1 MQLGRSRN
9 NVFIVLIS
17 GPSPVL
23 RLDTQY
29 RMQPEIADWPARYFY
44 GGKLSHAAPS
54 PASRQ
59 LLPYSVVDVQGETL
73 KTDGAVSNKQE
84 ERGVMSCIETIRSM
98 VASEISIGVITFYS
112 KQKQN
117 IIGEVMRRRIVN
129 VAVNTVDGF
138 QAELQRKF
146 GEKAL

>member
-1 MQLGRSRN
+1 MQLVCSRN

-73 KTDGAVSNKQE
+73 KTDGAVSNK
-84 ERGVMSCIETIRSM
+84 
-98 VASEISIGVITFYS
+98 
-112 KQKQN
+112 
-117 IIGEVMRRRIVN
+117 
-129 VAVNTVDGF
+129 
-138 QAELQRKF
+138 
-146 GEKAL
+146 

>member
-1 MQLGRSRN
+1 M
-9 NVFIVLIS
+9 
-17 GPSPVL
+17 

-44 GGKLSHAAPS
+44 GGKLSHAAPT

-84 ERGVMSCIETIRSM
+84 ERVVMSCIETIRSM

-117 IIGEVMRRRIVN
+117 IIGEVMRRGIAEDKENRI
-129 VAVNTVDGF
+129 
-138 QAELQRKF
+138 F
-146 GEKAL
+146 GYTADSK

>member
-1 MQLGRSRN
+1 M
-9 NVFIVLIS
+9 
-17 GPSPVL
+17 

-29 RMQPEIADWPARYFY
+29 RMQPEIADWPAGYFY
-44 GGKLSHAAPS
+44 GGKLSHAAPT

-84 ERGVMSCIETIRSM
+84 ERVVMSCIETIRSM